1 MKLNNLQRKTI
12 SLIVLVSFV
21 ALLHLW
27 TTPAPAATK
36 SGNSETTMAQNNSSG
51 PGFIEEES
59 PKSHVTKKEKKS
71 KLWLILAAAG
81 VVGIGLAV
89 YFLFIKKKSTDTNT
103 DLPGGTGQ
111 VKVTL
116 QWYNCADLDLW
127 VADPCGA
134 TIYYDSPSATCQGKL
149 GDLDIDSNA
158 GCYNLNCSTPA
169 ENIYWVSAPSG
180 TYTVVVNYYSSCS
193 GTGSTSYLLTTIV
206 DGKLSTYSGSINPDE
221 TKVVTTF
228 SR

>member
-1 MKLNNLQRKTI
+1 MKFTNLQRKTV

-27 TTPAPAATK
+27 ATPAPAATRA
-36 SGNSETTMAQNNSSG
+36 GNSETTIAQGNSGG
-51 PGFIEEES
+51 PNFIEEDS
-59 PKSHVTKKEKKS
+59 HKSHVSRKERKS

-89 YFLFIKKKSTDTNT
+89 YFLFIKKKSTDTST

-116 QWYNCADLDLW
+116 QWHNCADLDLW
-127 VADPCGA
+127 VADPCGT
-134 TIYYDSPSATCQGKL
+134 TIYYNSTSSTCQGKV
-149 GDLDIDSNA
+149 GNLDIDSNA
-158 GCYNLNCSTPA
+158 GCYTLNCTTPA
-169 ENIYWVSAPSG
+169 ENIYWVTAPSG
-180 TYTVVVNYYSSCS
+180 TYTVCVNYYSSCS
-193 GTGSTSYLLTTIV
+193 GTASTSYLLTTIV